1 MVEMVNFYEAKFD
14 NVDED
19 AIVYIFDPPSGWA
32 NFADCVEFPCTG
44 PENVVIKFFDTTY
57 EGDT

>member
-1 MVEMVNFYEAKFD
+1 
-14 NVDED
+14 
-19 AIVYIFDPPSGWA
+19 VYIFDPPSGWA